1 MRFFAPP
8 SEYLICAEWV
18 VFYWVPLSFLS
29 HVKGKWIGQGKE
41 LIEIKMQKKP
51 FHSFSS
57 KSDEQKNRF
66 ELEMDA
72 FGAVANFSVLFCQD
86 FSTMQHSPIYTVL

>member
-8 SEYLICAEWV
+8 SEYLMCAEWV

-29 HVKGKWIGQGKE
+29 HVKGKWIGQGRE
-41 LIEIKMQKKP
+41 LIEIKMQKP
-51 FHSFSS
+51 FPFIFIE
-57 KSDEQKNRF
+57 KWWAKNRF